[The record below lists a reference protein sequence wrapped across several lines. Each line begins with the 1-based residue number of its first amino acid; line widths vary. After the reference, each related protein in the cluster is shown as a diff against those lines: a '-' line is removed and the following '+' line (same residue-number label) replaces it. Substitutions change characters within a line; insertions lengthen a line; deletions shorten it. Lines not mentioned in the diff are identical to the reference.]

1 MPQVGN
7 QAFANLGRQPPRW
20 PGDASTTGRTPSRSF
35 PMKPWATA
43 TPRARSISRSRA
55 YGNLAPL
62 STAALT
68 LITSMFGPSNP
79 LNAMQ
84 ILFINILMD
93 SPPSQSLGIDP
104 VDHDVVCKPWKKDE
118 PITNRRILSCSPLP
132 RHHRC
137 RHALCLLSAVRRP
150 AHVVAR
156 SDDDLTLAIQNRRL
170 SCGLTQN
177 WMPVVTMAI
186 SFLSQLRVCAK
197 ASQSPSGRFSLY
209 TARHPFYAIS
219 AASAGVSGVTPAL
232 SSSSLRPTP
241 RHLAFNIL
249 PARRHAPLSLMSPPS
264 RPSLAASRLNFWT
277 SAADLY
283 IGLATFT
290 VRHL

>member
-1 MPQVGN
+1 
-7 QAFANLGRQPPRW
+7 
-20 PGDASTTGRTPSRSF
+20 
-35 PMKPWATA
+35 
-43 TPRARSISRSRA
+43 
-55 YGNLAPL
+55 
-62 STAALT
+62 
-68 LITSMFGPSNP
+68 MFGPSNP

-137 RHALCLLSAVRRP
+137 QHALCLLSAVRRP

-156 SDDDLTLAIQNRRL
+156 SDDGPTSTIL
-170 SCGLTQN
+170 
-177 WMPVVTMAI
+177 P
-186 SFLSQLRVCAK
+186 
-197 ASQSPSGRFSLY
+197 SPD
-209 TARHPFYAIS
+209 TTNRHPFYAIS

-249 PARRHAPLSLMSPPS
+249 PARCHAPLSLMSPPS

-290 VRHL
+290 WQEGGNNGPFGSGWSYHYHV